1 MEDLIAELGLNGLLY
16 KYMHLD
22 EPRLSRSDLNYD
34 NAVTTG

>member
-1 MEDLIAELGLNGLLY
+1 MEDPIAELRLYGLLY
-16 KYMHLD
+16 KYIHLD